1 MNQSPKSSTVAGLLG
16 IFLGAVGAHNWYLGE
31 KRNGIIHVCLAGAGI
46 VLEIVGAIILPASM
60 SPLTLYR
67 MAALITALSAI
78 GGLLI
83 SASGLWGLIE
93 GIMILS
99 AGDAGLARKG
109 YAVATPQPYP
119 QQPGYGYGPQPM
131 QPQQPMQQP
140 GYGYGPQSMQPQQ
153 PMQQPM
159 APQAPVEPVAPAP
172 AEPTAPV
179 APEQPTAPTT
189 PGENQ
194 Q

>member
-31 KRNGIIHVCLAGAGI
+31 KKNGIIHVCLFGAGV
-46 VLEIVGAIILPASM
+46 VLELVGAVILPASL
-60 SPLTLYR
+60 STLALFR
-67 MAALITALSAI
+67 MATLITALSAI

-93 GIMILS
+93 GIIILS

-109 YAVATPQPYP
+109 YVVATPQAAYP

-131 QPQQPMQQP
+131 QPQQPV
-140 GYGYGPQSMQPQQ
+140 QPQ
-153 PMQQPM
+153 PV
-159 APQAPVEPVAPAP
+159 APQAPTEPVAPAAPEQP
-172 AEPTAPV
+172 AEPT
-179 APEQPTAPTT
+179 TT
-189 PGENQ
+189 SENQ
-194 Q
+194 